1 MNKFLSIISKPIVVT
16 FIVLL
21 ADQWLKIWVKTNMV
35 FSKEAGI
42 PIIGDWFFLHFIE
55 NPGMAFGW
63 QIPFLSPETSKI
75 ILSLFRIVAITGIG
89 YYLFKVLPKN
99 AHKGLKVSVALIFAG
114 AIGNILDSMFYGVIF
129 TDSFNQIARFMPEE
143 GGYAPFLYGWVVDMF
158 WFPLMEG
165 NFPDWLPIWGGEHF
179 MFFRPVFNVADM
191 SISVGIGLV
200 FLFNKQFFK
209 KEEEVD
215 KKEELIEDQQQQV

>member
-63 QIPFLSPETSKI
+63 QIPFLSPETAKI

-114 AIGNILDSMFYGVIF
+114 AIGNILDSAFYGVIF
-129 TDSFNQIARFMPEE
+129 NESYSQIASFMPDE
-143 GGYAPFLYGWVVDMF
+143 GGYAPFLQGKVVDMLYF
-158 WFPLMEG
+158 RAYWPG
-165 NFPDWLPIWGGEHF
+165 WVPSIGGGEVF
-179 MFFRPVFNVADM
+179 PPVFNIADM
-191 SISVGIGLV
+191 SISFGIGIV
-200 FLFNKQFFK
+200 FLFNKKFFP
-209 KEEEVD
+209 KE
-215 KKEELIEDQQQQV
+215 KEDLTT